1 MGVFYADDGII
12 LSRGPEW
19 VQGVINVLI
28 RLFRRFG
35 LISNVEKSKTKTCQ
49 PGVICTGMSEEAFI
63 FRIKGEGGTYW
74 ERLQWCIPCPY
85 FGVDLMIISVM
96 AYCRRLHGAEP
107 EIDCNRL
114 TFSQT

>member
-35 LISNVEKSKTKTCQ
+35 LISNVEKSKIMTCQ
-49 PGVICTGMSEEAFI
+49 PGVICTGMSEEAFS
-63 FRIKGEGGTYW
+63 RKSKLEG
-74 ERLQWCIPCPY
+74 
-85 FGVDLMIISVM
+85 
-96 AYCRRLHGAEP
+96 
-107 EIDCNRL
+107 
-114 TFSQT
+114 